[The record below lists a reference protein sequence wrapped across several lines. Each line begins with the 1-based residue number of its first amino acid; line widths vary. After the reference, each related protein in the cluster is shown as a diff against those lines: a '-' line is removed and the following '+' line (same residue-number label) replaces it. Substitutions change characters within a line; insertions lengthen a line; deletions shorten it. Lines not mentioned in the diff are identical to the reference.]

1 MTKHEKFEGLA
12 RIDRRSFIV
21 GTAATGL
28 VIGFVGPKIGE
39 SFAAAGGTNFEPS
52 VWAAISPDGKVWVT
66 VGKADMGQHI
76 GSTMAQL
83 VAEELEA
90 SWKDMNIVLASN
102 DPKYND
108 PILGAAVTGGSWSTG
123 MNFDAMCRAGAAGR
137 ITLIK
142 AAGEMLGVPE
152 GELVARDSHVLH
164 AKSKRSVTFAEIV
177 KSGKANKV
185 WTADE
190 LKAIKLKTRDQY
202 TKIGQSLPQLDIPS
216 KTNGTAKYGI
226 DSFVPDMLYGKLA
239 LPPIRYG
246 ATVKSVDDSAAKK
259 VPGFVKAV
267 VVEDKTATTSGWVV
281 AVAASYEGAKKAAEA
296 LKIEWDKGPYANV
309 SDQSIID
316 ESRRLQKEGKEG
328 FLFVRDGNSAGA
340 MEKAA
345 KVIDVEYLTSLNIHA
360 PMEPMNALAFQK
372 DGAWHVHTGNQF
384 FTRTTIIGS
393 VVAGTDPKNIAMHQH
408 FLGGGFGRRL
418 ESDMVVPAIA
428 ASKAVGKPVKLIYAR
443 EDDMQM
449 DFTRPLTYQ
458 KVKVGLD
465 ASGKPIA
472 MEHDVVG
479 AWPTARW
486 GIPAFLTPAVDRE
499 RKGDSVEG
507 LHDSFA
513 VNGADYWYSIP
524 NHTVRNYENKLAQGA
539 TPSGQLRS
547 VAPAW
552 TFWAVESTMDEIAH
566 ASGEDPVDMRLR
578 LLDGIGANA
587 GGDKPQNVGG
597 AKRLANVLRAAVGRS
612 GYGAVKLGA
621 DEGMGVACVSSQ
633 ERSSP
638 TWTACVAHVKV
649 ARDTGEVTLKKV
661 TVAMDVGT
669 IVNPDG
675 VRAQI
680 EGSVFWGASIAL
692 LEKGSMKDGRLQQ
705 YNFDSYT
712 PMRMSQIPEID
723 VSIIGNGEPAVGC
736 GEPAVTVIAPAVANA
751 VFNAVG
757 ARVRSLP
764 ITAEAVKAAMK
775 A

>member
-1 MTKHEKFEGLA
+1 MTKHQKIDGLP
-12 RIDRRSFIV
+12 RIDRRTFIV
-21 GTAATGL
+21 GTAAAGL
-28 VIGFVGPKIGE
+28 VIGYAGPRIAE
-39 SFAAAGGTNFEPS
+39 SLAAAGNSEITQW
-52 VWAAISPDGKVWVT
+52 VAISPDGKVWVT

-76 GSTMAQL
+76 ASTMAQL
-83 VAEELEA
+83 VAEELES

-137 ITLIK
+137 MTLIK
-142 AAGEMLGVPE
+142 AAAEMLGVPE
-152 GELVARDSHVLH
+152 NELIAKDSRVLH
-164 AKSKRSVTFAEIV
+164 AKSKRSLTFAEIV
-177 KSGKANKV
+177 KSGKANKA
-185 WTADE
+185 WSPDE
-190 LKAIKLKTRDQY
+190 LKAIKLKTADKY
-202 TKIGQSLPQLDIPS
+202 TKIGHSLPQLDIPS

-226 DSFVPDMLYGKLA
+226 DAFVPDMLYGKLA
-239 LPPIRYG
+239 LPPVRYG
-246 ATVKSVDDSAAKK
+246 ATVKSVDDSEAKK
-259 VPGFVKAV
+259 IPGFVKAV
-267 VVEDKTATTSGWVV
+267 TVEDKTATTSGWVV
-281 AVAASYEGAKKAAEA
+281 AVATSYEAAKKAAAA
-296 LKIEWDKGPYANV
+296 LKIDWDKGQYANV

-328 FLFVRDGNSAGA
+328 FLFVKDGDSAAA

-360 PMEPMNALAFQK
+360 PLEPMNALALQK
-372 DGAWHVHTGNQF
+372 DGVWHVYTGNQF

-408 FLGGGFGRRL
+408 YLGGGFGRRL

-465 ASGKPIA
+465 ASGKPVA
-472 MEHDVVG
+472 MEHDVIG

-499 RKGDSVEG
+499 RKGDTVEG
-507 LHDSFA
+507 LHDSFT

-552 TFWAVESTMDEIAH
+552 TFWAVESMMDEIAH
-566 ASGEDPVDMRLR
+566 ASKEDPVDMRLR
-578 LLDGIGANA
+578 LLDGAGANA

-597 AKRLANVLRAAVGRS
+597 AKRLANALRAAVGRS
-612 GYGAVKLGA
+612 GYGAIKLGPN
-621 DEGMGVACVSSQ
+621 EGMGVACVSSQ

-638 TWTACVAHVKV
+638 TWTACVAHVVVDPKS
-649 ARDTGEVTLKKV
+649 GEVTLKKV

-692 LEKGSMKDGRLQQ
+692 LEKATMKDGGIEQR
-705 YNFDSYT
+705 NFDGYT

-751 VFNAVG
+751 IFNAVG